1 MILSSVLDA
10 AMGEYALLHSKN
22 EILIDLSGERIPV
35 LGDFAQPVFHPV
47 LVEENKYWRIA

>member
-1 MILSSVLDA
+1 
-10 AMGEYALLHSKN
+10 MGEYALLHSKN